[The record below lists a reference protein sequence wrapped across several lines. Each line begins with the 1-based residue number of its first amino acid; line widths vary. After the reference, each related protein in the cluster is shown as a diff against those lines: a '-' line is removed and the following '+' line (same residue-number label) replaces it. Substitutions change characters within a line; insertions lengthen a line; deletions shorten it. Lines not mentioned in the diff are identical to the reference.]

1 MKQVGDLK
9 LFSVPDL
16 SEIMGVS
23 EKTIQIYL
31 KEGKLKGRKF
41 ALRWYVTEEDM
52 KAYFSQKQEE
62 E

>member
-9 LFSVPDL
+9 LFSVRDL
-16 SEIMGVS
+16 SELLGVS
-23 EKTIQIYL
+23 EKTIQQYL

-52 KAYFSQKQEE
+52 KDYFSQKEE
-62 E
+62 EE